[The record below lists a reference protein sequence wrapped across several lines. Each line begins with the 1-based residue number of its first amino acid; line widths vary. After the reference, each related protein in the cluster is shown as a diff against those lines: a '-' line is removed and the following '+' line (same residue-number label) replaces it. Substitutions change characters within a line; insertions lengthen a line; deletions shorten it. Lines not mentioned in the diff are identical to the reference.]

1 MPIVGRMLE
10 ERKLVRA
17 TIIIDCGRVSGLGRV
32 RRTLTLV
39 DAFREMGVT
48 PRLFLSDEDG
58 ASLVRDRGYD
68 FQIGMPDDFS
78 GDILVVDT
86 CSHTAD
92 FVTDLCARAR
102 ISCVIDDLGERPVQ
116 CDYIINP
123 NLYAT
128 AVDYSAYKTKQVF
141 YGPAHSLLANEFF
154 TSAASDQDRCGI
166 VVSFGGT
173 DDGSLAAAVA
183 ELIAAGTD
191 EPVYVPIPDYMNI
204 SDTLTALAA
213 RVPQVQPIVGPDMAA
228 LLGHARVY
236 VGAAGATVLEALASG
251 CRVCVAATQKDQM
264 QNVAY
269 LPSVGIP
276 AVSLF
281 HADAIAAMAQQVLQA
296 DQHSIVFNAD
306 ASSDIAATALL
317 AYHQAA

>member
-1 MPIVGRMLE
+1 
-10 ERKLVRA
+10 
-17 TIIIDCGRVSGLGRV
+17 V

-39 DAFREMGVT
+39 DAFRDMGVI
-48 PRLFLSDEDG
+48 PRLFLSNKDG
-58 ASLVRDRGYD
+58 ASLVRDHGYE
-68 FQIGMPDDFS
+68 FQVGLPDSFS
-78 GDILVVDT
+78 DDILLIDT

-92 FVTDLCARAR
+92 FVSDLCAKAR
-102 ISCVIDDLGERPVQ
+102 ISCVIDDLGEQPVK

-123 NLYAT
+123 NLYASD
-128 AVDYSAYKTKQVF
+128 VDYSAYQTKQVF

-154 TSAASDQDRCGI
+154 TSAAPEQDRSGI

-173 DDGSLAAAVA
+173 DDGSLAATVA
-183 ELIAAGTD
+183 ELIITGTS
-191 EPVYVPIPDYMNI
+191 EPVYVPIPDYMEI
-204 SDTLTALAA
+204 SDKLTALVS
-213 RVPQVQPIVGPDMAA
+213 RTPQVQAIVAPDMAA

-236 VGAAGATVLEALASG
+236 VGAAGATVLEALAAG

-276 AVSLF
+276 AVTLF
-281 HADAIAAMAQQVLQA
+281 HADAIAAMVQQVLLA
-296 DQHSIVFNAD
+296 DQQSIVFNAE
-306 ASSDIAATALL
+306 ASSDIAATALQ